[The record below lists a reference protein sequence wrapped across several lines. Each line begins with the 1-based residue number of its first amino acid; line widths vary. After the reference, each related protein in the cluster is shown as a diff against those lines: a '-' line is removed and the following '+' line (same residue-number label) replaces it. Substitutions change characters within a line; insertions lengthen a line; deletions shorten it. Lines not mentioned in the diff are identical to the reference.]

1 MGEVVL
7 DDPAARDLRDGLQQM
22 TGKPVELRSTHV
34 SWVFLTGD
42 RAYKLKRPVRHAF
55 VDQSTPQLRRALCEQ
70 EVAANKTLAADVV
83 LGVRGVLPA
92 GSDTVLSDPD
102 DPRAVDWVIE
112 MRRFDE
118 ALTMASRLQRA
129 SLRADHIDRAA
140 RALAAFHGSAS
151 VPGAGLAAAARE
163 RFDVNLAELQAA
175 MPEPID
181 EPRLA
186 AFTALAEGFT
196 RVRAAQFERRAGAG
210 LVVDGHGDLRAEH
223 VLIEDDGV
231 RFVDRLEFDPAL
243 RRIDA
248 ADDIAFLVM
257 DLISIG
263 GEWVADRLITTY
275 RQAGG
280 DPGDDAL
287 IAFYA
292 TYRAQVRA
300 KVAYLRGD
308 VPRGD
313 ALLQLSSRLAWQARC
328 PVLLL
333 VTGPPA
339 SGKSTLA
346 RALAR
351 ASGVPVMSSDRARK
365 AALGI
370 EPQQSAPAEAY
381 AGVRRAAV
389 YRELAAQA
397 AAALATGHGGV
408 IVDATFGDGALQEA
422 FFAAL
427 PPAATDLIRVV
438 ECHAPAAVIEQRAAL
453 RARSR
458 ESAAGSDAGP
468 EIAMRLAASFE
479 GIRHPGVPVFSADT
493 SADPSVLADRIAA
506 WLGERLPAPAV

>member
-1 MGEVVL
+1 MVEVVL
-7 DDPAARDLRDGLQQM
+7 DDPAARYLRDGLQQM

-55 VDQSTPQLRRALCEQ
+55 VDQSTPQLRRALCDQ

-151 VPGAGLAAAARE
+151 VPGAGLEATARE
-163 RFDVNLAELQAA
+163 RFEVNLAELQAA
-175 MPEPID
+175 MREPMK
-181 EPRLA
+181 ESRLA

-223 VLIEDDGV
+223 VLIEDDGI

-313 ALLQLSSRLAWQARC
+313 GLLELSSRLAWQARG
-328 PVLLL
+328 PMLLL

-346 RALAR
+346 RALAQE
-351 ASGVPVMSSDRARK
+351 SGLPVISSDRARK

-370 EPQQSAPAEAY
+370 ELQQSAPAEAY
-381 AGVRRAAV
+381 AGAQRAAV
-389 YRELAAQA
+389 YREIAAQA
-397 AAALATGHGGV
+397 AAGLAAGEGV

-427 PPAATDLIRVV
+427 PLAATDLIRVV

-468 EIAMRLAASFE
+468 EIAVRLAASFE